1 MSLDEPSAGDRLER
15 LRSTVEWARAKSLFY
30 GDRLAD
36 VDLSAPTEDAL
47 LEQIPILERHE
58 VQALPKWPR
67 SPLACTPVDSF
78 VRFHHTSGSS
88 GQGSLW
94 VADTTDDW
102 RAITDA
108 WSVALRLWGITSAD
122 RALVC
127 NAYGRFIGF
136 WGLHDALIRA
146 EVLTVSGADL
156 DTVGR
161 ADLIERLGIT
171 VVAATPTYALLLA
184 NEVRSREHDV
194 RLVLT
199 SGEPR
204 PEATRRRIAQ
214 AWSCET
220 FDTAGMTEVGTIS
233 MVECR
238 SNPGN
243 LHVIEDGVIEEVL
256 DPVTRTPVED
266 GHRGVRVV
274 TTLARR
280 GMPFIRY
287 WTSDLVTREP
297 AACDCGVARFV
308 YAGGIEGRTDD
319 MVKIRG
325 VWFLPSFL
333 EDIVRDFREVQEFR
347 STVQSDARGL
357 ASLDVELELDDS
369 YDATESRDFE
379 LVFTTECKR
388 RLGFRPSVTICPP
401 NTLPRF
407 EMKARRFRDMRNES
421 GAKRDTRTPATL
433 RSS

>member
-1 MSLDEPSAGDRLER
+1 MIKSLASGRLER
-15 LRSTVEWARAKSLFY
+15 LRSTIEWARTQSRFY
-30 GDRLAD
+30 GERLAA
-36 VDLSAPTEDAL
+36 VDTSVSTEAAL
-47 LEQIPILERHE
+47 LEQIPILERSE
-58 VQALPKWPR
+58 IQTLPKWPR
-67 SPLACTPVDSF
+67 SPLACTSVESF

-94 VADTTDDW
+94 VADTAEDW

-108 WSVALRLWGITSAD
+108 WSVALRLWGVTSAD

-127 NAYGRFIGF
+127 AAYGRFIGF
-136 WGLHDALIRA
+136 WGLHDALVDA
-146 EVLTVSGADL
+146 EALTVSAADL

-161 ADLIERLGIT
+161 VDLIERLGIT

-184 NEVRSREHDV
+184 KELRSLEHNV
-194 RLVLT
+194 RLVIT

-204 PEATRRRIAQ
+204 PEATRRRLAQ

-238 SNPGN
+238 SHRGN

-256 DPVTRTPVED
+256 DPVTRKPVED
-266 GHRGVRVV
+266 GQRGVRVV

-287 WTSDLVTREP
+287 WTNDLVTREP
-297 AACDCGVARFV
+297 ATCDCGIARFV
-308 YAGGIEGRTDD
+308 YAGGIQGRTDD

-333 EDIVRDFREVQEFR
+333 EDIVRGLHQVQEFR
-347 STVQSDARGL
+347 STVRSDARGL
-357 ASLDVELELDDS
+357 ASLEVELELNDS

-379 LVFTTECKR
+379 LMFATECKR
-388 RLGFRPSVTICPP
+388 RLGFHPSVTICAP

-407 EMKARRFRDMRNES
+407 EMKSRRFHDLRNES
-421 GAKRDTRTPATL
+421 SAQPDMGAPAAQQL
-433 RSS
+433 L

>member
-1 MSLDEPSAGDRLER
+1 M
-15 LRSTVEWARAKSLFY
+15 
-30 GDRLAD
+30 
-36 VDLSAPTEDAL
+36 
-47 LEQIPILERHE
+47 EQIPILERSE
-58 VQALPKWPR
+58 VQALAKWPR
-67 SPLACTPVDSF
+67 SPLACTPADNF

-94 VADTTDDW
+94 VADTAEDW

-127 NAYGRFIGF
+127 AAYGRFIGF
-136 WGLHDALIRA
+136 WGLHEALVDA
-146 EVLTVSGADL
+146 EVLTVSAADL

-171 VVAATPTYALLLA
+171 VIAATPTYALRLA
-184 NEVRSREHDV
+184 EEVRSMEHSNV

-204 PEATRRRIAQ
+204 PEGTRHRLEQ

-238 SNPGN
+238 SHRGN

-266 GHRGVRVV
+266 GQRGVRVV

-297 AACDCGVARFV
+297 ATCDCGVARFV

-333 EDIVRDFREVQEFR
+333 EDIVRGFHQVQEFR

-357 ASLDVELELDDS
+357 ASLEVELELDDS
-369 YDATESRDFE
+369 GDATESRDFK
-379 LVFTTECKR
+379 LMFATECKR
-388 RLGFRPSVTICPP
+388 RLGFHPSVTICAPD
-401 NTLPRF
+401 TLPRF
-407 EMKARRFRDMRNES
+407 EMKSRRFRDLRNQS
-421 GAKRDTRTPATL
+421 DDAKSDIAAPVTQP
-433 RSS
+433 SS